1 MAINTKLVITGTEG
15 DTVLEH
21 IKATAQASFDY
32 FLKLSMPLT
41 ASVSTNVDIPFTT
54 IEFLYVE
61 VETDDATVWV
71 HKDGEGSYQ
80 AITTQLLLNGVEIT
94 QLDLT
99 NPGEEC
105 EVFIYMGGS

>member
-1 MAINTKLVITGTEG
+1 MAINTKVVLKATEG
-15 DTVLEH
+15 DVVLEH
-21 IKATAQASFDY
+21 IKTTVQASFDY
-32 FLKLSMPLT
+32 FMKLSMPLT
-41 ASVSTNVDIPFTT
+41 ASTSVNVDIPFTT

-80 AITTQLLLNGVEIT
+80 AITSQLLLNGIEIT

-99 NPGEEC
+99 NPGDDC
-105 EVFIYMGGS
+105 TVFLYMGGR